1 MTALQRIV
9 VVAGGT
15 TAERDVSLRSGRRV
29 AAALR
34 EAAGAPEVLEHDMD
48 TGLLGLLGEVP
59 GTCVIPL
66 LHGRAGEDG
75 VVADLLE
82 SAGLPFVG
90 SAAAAARLTFDKP
103 VAKTV
108 VSRAGLST
116 PDHVVVPLVAFRELG
131 AGQVID
137 LLMRRLPLPLVIKPT
152 RGGSS
157 LGVEIVHSAADLPA
171 AMVRVFAYG
180 DVALIERHVRG
191 QEVAVSIIDDG
202 SGPRVLPLVEVV
214 PDREFYDYE
223 SRYTAGTTEFFCPA
237 RLDESVAR
245 GVADS
250 ALAAHRALGLR
261 DWSRVD
267 VIVDGA
273 GVPWFLE
280 ANVAPGMTE
289 TSLVP
294 QAIAADGQHLGTAL
308 LRLVSAAMDRVPR

>member
-1 MTALQRIV
+1 MTALQRVIV
-9 VVAGGT
+9 LAGGT
-15 TAERDVSLRSGRRV
+15 TAEREVSLRSGRRV

-34 EAAGAPEVLEHDMD
+34 EAGGALEVLEADMD
-48 TGLLGLLGEVP
+48 TSLLGLLSEVA
-59 GTCVIPL
+59 GTCVLPL

-90 SAAAAARLTFDKP
+90 SSAAAARLTFDKP
-103 VAKTV
+103 VAKTIIA
-108 VSRAGLST
+108 RAGLAT

-131 AGQVID
+131 AAQVIT
-137 LLMRRLPLPLVIKPT
+137 LLLARLPLPVVIKPT

-157 LGVEIVHSAADLPA
+157 LGVEIVHAAEDLPG

-180 DVALIERHVRG
+180 DVALIERYVTG

-202 SGPRVLPLVEVV
+202 TGPRALPLVEVV

-223 SRYTAGTTEFFCPA
+223 SRYTAGATEFFCPA
-237 RLDESVAR
+237 RLEASVAHA
-245 GVADS
+245 VAES
-250 ALAAHRALGLR
+250 ALTAHRALGLR

-267 VIVDGA
+267 VIVDPT

-280 ANVAPGMTE
+280 ANIAPGMTE

-294 QAIAADGQHLGTAL
+294 QAIAATGQHLGEVMLTLVTA
-308 LRLVSAAMDRVPR
+308 AATRDPR